1 MLQIIMLRA
10 RNYPVDVFPLIKG
23 WRYVYRHTDTLR
35 GSDYSGWAGILEKIL
50 FKKLK
55 KRPFFETAT
64 LPFCFILIL
73 KLCIVYKIINLC
85 FCTLIF
91 LDNFFTP
98 LSVKFPL
105 VFIGI
110 FF

>member
-1 MLQIIMLRA
+1 MLI
-10 RNYPVDVFPLIKG
+10 
-23 WRYVYRHTDTLR
+23 RYTETLS
-35 GSDYSGWAGILEKIL
+35 GSGYFDWAGILEKIL

-73 KLCIVYKIINLC
+73 KLCIIYKTMSLC

>member
-1 MLQIIMLRA
+1 MLI
-10 RNYPVDVFPLIKG
+10 
-23 WRYVYRHTDTLR
+23 RYTETLS
-35 GSDYSGWAGILEKIL
+35 GSGCSGWAGILEKIL

-64 LPFCFILIL
+64 LPFCFILTL
-73 KLCIVYKIINLC
+73 KLCIIYKTISSC

>member
-1 MLQIIMLRA
+1 MLS
-10 RNYPVDVFPLIKG
+10 
-23 WRYVYRHTDTLR
+23 RYTDAPS
-35 GSDYSGWAGILEKIL
+35 GSGYSDWTGILEKIP
-50 FKKLK
+50 FKILK
-55 KRPFFETAT
+55 KWPFFETAT
-64 LPFCFILIL
+64 LPFCFILTL
-73 KLCIVYKIINLC
+73 KLCIIYKTISYC

>member
-1 MLQIIMLRA
+1 MLIRC
-10 RNYPVDVFPLIKG
+10 
-23 WRYVYRHTDTLR
+23 TETLS
-35 GSDYSGWAGILEKIL
+35 GSGYSDWAGILEKIL

-64 LPFCFILIL
+64 LPFCFILTL
-73 KLCIVYKIINLC
+73 KLCIVYKRMRLC